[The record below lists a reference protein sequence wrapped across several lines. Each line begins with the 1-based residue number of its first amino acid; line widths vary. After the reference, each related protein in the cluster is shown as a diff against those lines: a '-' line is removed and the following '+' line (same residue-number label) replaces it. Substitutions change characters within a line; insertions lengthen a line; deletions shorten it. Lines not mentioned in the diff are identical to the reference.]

1 MNSKNKLT
9 DKFKARFAS
18 FLQRY
23 PFLIN
28 TLPEK
33 VKPMATKT
41 NIILLILVL
50 WSAYYV
56 VDLSNSIKQET
67 QLYGKAQER
76 GIRLDQDFAE
86 VQYSLSQAVDTK
98 IINNAASKMNMHE
111 PSVEETVILDFQ

>member
-86 VQYSLSQAVDTK
+86 LQYSLSQAVDTK

>member
-33 VKPMATKT
+33 VNPMATKT

-86 VQYSLSQAVDTK
+86 LQYSLSQAVDTK

>member
-76 GIRLDQDFAE
+76 SIRLDQDFAE
-86 VQYSLSQAVDTK
+86 LQYSLSQAVDTK

>member
-28 TLPEK
+28 TLPET
-33 VKPMATKT
+33 VTPTATKT

-86 VQYSLSQAVDTK
+86 LQYSLSQAVDTK

>member
-50 WSAYYV
+50 WSAYCV

-86 VQYSLSQAVDTK
+86 LQYSLSQAVDTK

>member
-23 PFLIN
+23 PFLIH

-33 VKPMATKT
+33 VTPMATKT

-86 VQYSLSQAVDTK
+86 LQYSLSQAVDTK

>member
-9 DKFKARFAS
+9 DKFKARFSS

-86 VQYSLSQAVDTK
+86 LQYSLSQAVDTK

>member
-56 VDLSNSIKQET
+56 LDLSNSIKQET

-86 VQYSLSQAVDTK
+86 LQYSLSQAVDTK